1 MSGGKHSVKPANVD
15 LSQTAERRV
24 FSRSRSRT
32 GRSAFE
38 QTAEDFSETLFPDQ
52 TRCLTPEGTVW
63 NIARRRL
70 IIGDEK
76 LALQAIWAPSAKT
89 AEFTQKLKRDL
100 AGNSWNGIDFLVV
113 TIAFLLSLCEAAGYQ
128 KLCAKI
134 DGEADEL
141 QDLGILPEWFAEHM
155 GLVKNMAPA
164 TSASSGGAA
173 SADE

>member
-1 MSGGKHSVKPANVD
+1 M
-15 LSQTAERRV
+15 
-24 FSRSRSRT
+24 
-32 GRSAFE
+32 
-38 QTAEDFSETLFPDQ
+38 
-52 TRCLTPEGTVW
+52 W

-89 AEFTQKLKRDL
+89 AEFTQQLKRDL

-128 KLCAKI
+128 KLCAQI
-134 DGEADEL
+134 VHDTDEL
-141 QDLGILPEWFAEHM
+141 PDLGILPEWFAEHM